1 MAESVILTNLAFAA
15 LQFTFTFQ
23 MSAYLKILQ
32 RYFETKLPADRNI
45 YQQHKVLIQLIEEY
59 TSIFSG
65 QMYYE
70 TLVSP
75 ILPCGYGLTLIRDFR
90 KNEVNRFDVIQKI
103 CCTMLPPF
111 IVCAC
116 VQIISTEIEKLHE
129 ASYMCN
135 WYEQTPKVRKD
146 LLMLMTR
153 TKRPTTI
160 NYRLI
165 FKMDHE
171 RLATVLQGLYSYF
184 MLVINFDK
192 D

>member
-1 MAESVILTNLAFAA
+1 MPESVILTNLAFAA

-70 TLVSP
+70 TLMSP
-75 ILPCGYGLTLIRDFR
+75 ILPCGFGLTLIRDLKR
-90 KNEVNRFDVIQKI
+90 NEENFEVIQKI
-103 CCTMLPPF
+103 CITMLPPF

-116 VQIISTEIEKLHE
+116 VQIISTEVEKLHE

-153 TKRPTTI
+153 TKRLTKI
-160 NYRLI
+160 NYRLV
-165 FKMDHE
+165 FNMDHE
-171 RLATVLQGLYSYF
+171 RLATVST
-184 MLVINFDK
+184 
-192 D
+192 